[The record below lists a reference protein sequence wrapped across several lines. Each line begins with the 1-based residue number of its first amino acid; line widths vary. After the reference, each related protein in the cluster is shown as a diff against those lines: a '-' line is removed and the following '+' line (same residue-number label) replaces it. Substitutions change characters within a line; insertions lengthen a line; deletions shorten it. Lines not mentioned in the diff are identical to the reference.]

1 MVGHLAVDKIVGT
14 LRFLT
19 CEDRWS
25 HLKKNNKLIYQF
37 TEIVGRIFS
46 VFGLTPNQWTIISLL
61 VVIVAAWFIV
71 NLNFI
76 AAAMLI
82 GLSVFLDV
90 VDGAVARNTGRT
102 TASGGYFDTIVD
114 RYIEATV
121 IFALLFVELPNFLIE
136 SKLWLFAY
144 FFGSFMTTYVKAC
157 AKEKDLIESELVGG
171 FLGRA
176 ERMILL
182 ILGMLLAALSLNY
195 LVYIIAMLAVLS
207 NLSVLHRIKLVLSGS
222 TND

>member
-1 MVGHLAVDKIVGT
+1 MRRV
-14 LRFLT
+14 LT
-19 CEDRWS
+19 YKENWS
-25 HLKKNNKLIYQF
+25 HLKKNNKLISRF
-37 TEIVGRIFS
+37 IEIVGRIFS
-46 VFGLTPNQWTIISLL
+46 VFGLTPNQWTFISLI
-61 VVIVAAWFIV
+61 VVILAAWFIV

-76 AAAMLI
+76 TAAILI

-90 VDGAVARNTGRT
+90 IDGAVARHTGRT
-102 TASGGYFDTIVD
+102 TTSGGYFDTIVD

-144 FFGSFMTTYVKAC
+144 FFGAFMTTYVKAC
-157 AKEKDLIESELVGG
+157 AKEKDLIQTELVGG

-182 ILGMLLAALSLNY
+182 ILGMLLTTLSFNY

-207 NLSVLHRIKLVLSGS
+207 NLSVLHRIKLVLSSG
-222 TND
+222 TRD

>member
-1 MVGHLAVDKIVGT
+1 MNKKSKSIS
-14 LRFLT
+14 RFV
-19 CEDRWS
+19 
-25 HLKKNNKLIYQF
+25 
-37 TEIVGRIFS
+37 EIVGRIFS
-46 VFGLTPNQWTIISLL
+46 IFGLTPNQWTFFSLI
-61 VVIVAAWFIV
+61 VVIAAAWFIV

-76 AAAMLI
+76 TAAILI

-90 VDGAVARNTGRT
+90 VDGAVARQTGKVS
-102 TASGGYFDTIVD
+102 ASGGYFDTIVD
-114 RYIEATV
+114 RYIEAV
-121 IFALLFVELPNFLIE
+121 IIFALLFVELPNFLIE

-157 AKEKDLIESELVGG
+157 AKEKDLIEKELVGG

-176 ERMILL
+176 ERMIFL
-182 ILGMLLAALSLNY
+182 ILGMLLTTFSLNY

-222 TND
+222 SRH

>member
-1 MVGHLAVDKIVGT
+1 MNKKSKSIS
-14 LRFLT
+14 RFV
-19 CEDRWS
+19 
-25 HLKKNNKLIYQF
+25 
-37 TEIVGRIFS
+37 EIVGRIFS
-46 VFGLTPNQWTIISLL
+46 IFGLTPNQWTFFSLI
-61 VVIVAAWFIV
+61 VVIAAAWFIV

-76 AAAMLI
+76 TAAILI

-90 VDGAVARNTGRT
+90 VDGAVARQTGKVS
-102 TASGGYFDTIVD
+102 ASGGYFDTIVD
-114 RYIEATV
+114 RYIEAV
-121 IFALLFVELPNFLIE
+121 IIFALLFVELPNFLIE

-157 AKEKDLIESELVGG
+157 AKEKDLIETELVGG

-176 ERMILL
+176 ERMIFLF
-182 ILGMLLAALSLNY
+182 LGMLLTTFSLNY

-222 TND
+222 SRV